1 MKSKLLYLAICLIL
15 FACNKEESSYTSKA
29 YSNKISQTSKE
40 VELNNATQ
48 IVPVPEDVIEENTEP
63 KQEHNLQVA
72 NSPIPFEFN
81 YHFRKDSHYV
91 PEFAEMVFAYKD
103 STDDKALIDVMIK
116 HKIIRDIYVDNLN
129 RKIEDSNPHLDDF
142 RKIKIT
148 GSDDWFYFMD
158 VDFDN
163 GRYMPMIN
171 LACRGQI
178 VLNESG
184 EIVYYNEAE
193 DTDLIHLN
201 DNEAYTLLVHYMTV
215 GYSGTYFLMQMH
227 EDKMSYVSP
236 HKDPNHELE
245 LYLTVGQG
253 REIAPYPS
261 NRHITIIDVNLD
273 GYEDLRMRC
282 IHYTDYSKMDSILN
296 LKTVD
301 LDDDK
306 CKDYIKRGYYHFEEI
321 SYVYDPKLKN
331 YYLSQEQIPY
341 HDSLV
346 GFLESR

>member
-1 MKSKLLYLAICLIL
+1 MKIKLLYLGICLTL
-15 FACNKEESSYTSKA
+15 FACNSEKSGYTSKD
-29 YSNKISQTSKE
+29 YSKKTNQTAKE
-40 VELNNATQ
+40 VKLNNATQ
-48 IVPVPEDVIEENTEP
+48 IVPVPEDVIEEETEP
-63 KQEHNLQVA
+63 EKEPNLVVA
-72 NSPIPFEFN
+72 NGPIPFEFN

-116 HKIIRDIYVDNLN
+116 HKIIRDIYVDHLN
-129 RKIEDSNPHLDDF
+129 RKIEDTNPHLDDF

-163 GRYMPMIN
+163 GRYMPIIN

-301 LDDDK
+301 LDNDK